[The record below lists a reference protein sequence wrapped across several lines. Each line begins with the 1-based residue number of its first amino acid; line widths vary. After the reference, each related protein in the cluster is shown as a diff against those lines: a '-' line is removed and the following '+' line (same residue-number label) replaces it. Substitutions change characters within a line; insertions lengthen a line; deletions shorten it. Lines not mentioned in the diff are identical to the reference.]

1 MRPDAYTSATLMLHA
16 LGEGVRYTAQARE
29 LTMGGREDGK
39 RRL

>member
-1 MRPDAYTSATLMLHA
+1 MRPDAYTSATLMLTPSA
-16 LGEGVRYTAQARE
+16 RVRYTAQARE